1 MAKYSNVPQD
11 KYQIK
16 DMIPRKVY
24 QWIKYIKAKVI
35 LKKSFVATIS
45 VKLIVPTINQRQKF
59 WCQEGKEM

>member
-45 VKLIVPTINQRQKF
+45 VKLIVPTIN
-59 WCQEGKEM
+59 